1 MLSCITVVSLRCL
14 WKLTQHLMSHQ
25 VQHVLYACF
34 AADAVLAGLSLLQ
47 RLPCILQAGF
57 HHTLH
62 LDVKAAPD
70 DQS

>member
-1 MLSCITVVSLRCL
+1 
-14 WKLTQHLMSHQ
+14 MSHQ